1 MSANKLFGKLISPN
15 SVLYA
20 AIFLILSTIGY
31 LGGRSIGM
39 ITISNEPHEQETMAQ
54 TETSIGNGQR
64 NLLIITVDQLEFS
77 DPFVESIWLL
87 ITYPEFPKLTLVP
100 VYPAAKIESTSGRPS
115 WIKLFSMNANQTPNK
130 EFLEVLHE
138 QFFWQ
143 DYLVIDK
150 KSVSAVQN
158 ILKQY
163 SEKSHSGEIQS
174 SQTAHPIFNSDLN
187 TNLEKQI
194 QDWNSV
200 CLELTGI
207 TDPSKIDELL
217 LQISP
222 FIRTNV
228 NWDNFVQQ
236 WTFENHEDFHLGCEF
251 PTLAL
256 NNP

>member
-1 MSANKLFGKLISPN
+1 
-15 SVLYA
+15 
-20 AIFLILSTIGY
+20 
-31 LGGRSIGM
+31 M
-39 ITISNEPHEQETMAQ
+39 ITISKEPHEQEKMAQ

-77 DPFVESIWLL
+77 DPVLESIWLL
-87 ITYPEFPKLTLVP
+87 ITYPEIPKLTLVP
-100 VYPAAKIESTSGRPS
+100 VYPAAKIESTSGRPP
-115 WIKLFSMNANQTPNK
+115 WIQLFSMNTNQTPNK

-138 QFFWQ
+138 QFYWQ

-150 KSVSAVQN
+150 MGVSAVQN
-158 ILKQY
+158 ILNQY
-163 SEKSHSGEIQS
+163 SEKFHSGEIQS
-174 SQTAHPIFNSDLN
+174 GQNAHPIFNSDLN
-187 TNLEKQI
+187 INLEKQI
-194 QDWNSV
+194 LDWNSV

-207 TDPSKIDELL
+207 SDLSKIDELL
-217 LQISP
+217 HQISP

-236 WTFENHEDFHLGCEF
+236 WTFENHEDFHLDCEF